1 MLLYIG
7 QVHVITVGQHTVF
20 QQNVSLQ
27 SRKVGGCRGAMQI
40 VQTTGALLYET
51 SQIVV
56 VVDVVVIVVVVAI
69 LVMHMMMIKLM
80 HVACVVMIVMLLVE

>member
-56 VVDVVVIVVVVAI
+56 VVDVVIVVVVAI